1 MSRSRFCMKQSD
13 RILHCLSR
21 QQYGTCDCAHTT
33 LSSNIV
39 PLVSYLIRNP
49 KPIRQETWDSD
60 CHTTTYMRRNSDNLR
75 PSIIG
80 GQ

>member
-21 QQYGTCDCAHTT
+21 RQYGTYDCAHTT

-60 CHTTTYMRRNSDNLR
+60 CRTTTYMRRNSDNLR

>member
-1 MSRSRFCMKQSD
+1 MSRSRFWIKQSD
-13 RILHCLSR
+13 QILHCLSR
-21 QQYGTCDCAHTT
+21 QQYGICESAHTT

-39 PLVSYLIRNP
+39 SLVSYLIRNS

-60 CHTTTYMRRNSDNLR
+60 CRTTTYLRRNSDNLR